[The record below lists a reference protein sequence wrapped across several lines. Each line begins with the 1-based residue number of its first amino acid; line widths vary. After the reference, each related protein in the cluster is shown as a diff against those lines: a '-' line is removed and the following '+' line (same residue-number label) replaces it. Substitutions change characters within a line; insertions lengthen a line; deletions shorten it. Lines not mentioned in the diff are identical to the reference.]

1 MLPPVLKVAAIV
13 TCLSSLVIAGSASA
27 AEVKAPPSKA
37 ATPIE
42 IPGGEPRMKTPPSN
56 SATPIEIPGK
66 GKPQLEKK
74 PSAEATPI
82 EIPGRGRP
90 QVTQKPSVREV
101 DPLPLP
107 NQQRR

>member
-1 MLPPVLKVAAIV
+1 
-13 TCLSSLVIAGSASA
+13 
-27 AEVKAPPSKA
+27 
-37 ATPIE
+37 
-42 IPGGEPRMKTPPSN
+42 MKTPPSN